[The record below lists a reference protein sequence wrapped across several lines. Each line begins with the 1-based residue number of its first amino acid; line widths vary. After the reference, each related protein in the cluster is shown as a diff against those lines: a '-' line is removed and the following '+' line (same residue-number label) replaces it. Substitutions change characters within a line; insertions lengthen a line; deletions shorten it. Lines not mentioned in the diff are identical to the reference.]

1 MDYEL
6 IILHTLVEIVMDEDA
21 SEHLKELRIAA
32 LNKVLRRLNAYHFTA
47 PNAANAASTG
57 RTSSY
62 LPGIFSKW
70 PRS

>member
-32 LNKVLRRLNAYHFTA
+32 LN
-47 PNAANAASTG
+47 AA
-57 RTSSY
+57 
-62 LPGIFSKW
+62 
-70 PRS
+70 